1 MHCVPWRPLLVA
13 PMALCSLR
21 MSSVLGP
28 DDSWENLGISEKQG
42 GRGRLNPGKDL
53 VLRPRLLRT
62 AAQILECQAPRQ
74 RKRWTQGFR
83 GLEQVVNPNKTEWEP
98 SVPRTNFIY
107 RRQVP
112 KRLTWHSAAAGPT
125 RREEI

>member
-1 MHCVPWRPLLVA
+1 MELR
-13 PMALCSLR
+13 SLR
-21 MSSVLGP
+21 MSLVLGP
-28 DDSWENLGISEKQG
+28 DTRLSGIPWENLGISEKQG

-83 GLEQVVNPNKTEWEP
+83 GLEQVVNPNKIEWEP